1 MRLRTLA
8 VPVMAVMTTLSV
20 LAGTAHAETIDP
32 IGVGGLFPAAPVPRD
47 GGTMY
52 ETYPGLLTWSLDTD
66 YGQWDFLDPAL
77 HMIADILM
85 VILATLGAAVATLAS
100 WAFSLTNMPDIQGPL
115 TQAISGSAGAVL
127 VGLFPSALAVG
138 ALVAFLRAQRG
149 DGGGFSDLAWVLVS
163 AVAAA
168 TLLQTPQVWV
178 DGVDEG
184 RTIGT
189 EVAMTATEAG
199 IGSAG
204 GGIEKM
210 PFRLGH
216 TTTYPG
222 DADDRVVR
230 RATDTVWRVYVGVP
244 WCLAEFGSMKAC
256 QKYGKA
262 VLDLGP
268 DKKARKEYLKENVTD
283 KQVGA
288 ESQSWRQGHRPLQRA
303 GVLVVAVPVALC
315 FGLLLITLLLGSIT
329 AMFGAMFLLVVG
341 PVFAALWVIPGRPRE
356 WGVRWAD
363 ALVGTVLQSAIV
375 TLTAGAVMML
385 QMVTAMA
392 MPTYGWL
399 GSSALSLAGAV
410 AAFKYRSILTS
421 IVGTGAAGGGGSA
434 GALLGVLATRSLA
447 RGAGRLLGAP
457 RRISRRLGDAVE
469 RRHRPPATP
478 PTAPGPPRP
487 SAPPPPPPPAGR
499 PPRPSAG
506 PGPGRGSTGAGG
518 TGPGATVAAAGR
530 RASRTAAGA
539 PSAAGPAPVHSPT
552 ARTIPAPATPAG
564 QAPATSSTT
573 RAASTSTPAGQAPAS
588 SPTARTMPAPAT
600 QRTPRRATQ
609 PPAPSSR
616 ARRTPMPRPRVA
628 RSPRRVPPPQ
638 GWTQPRLPDPPTPP
652 RT

>member
-1 MRLRTLA
+1 MTRLRTLA

-32 IGVGGLFPAAPVPRD
+32 IGIGGLFPAPPVPRD

-52 ETYPGLLTWSLDTD
+52 ETYPGLMTWTLDTEF
-66 YGQWDFLDPAL
+66 GQWDFLDPAL

-85 VILATLGAAVATLAS
+85 VILVTLGAAVATLAS

-115 TQAISGSAGAVL
+115 TQAISGAAGAVL
-127 VGLFPSALAVG
+127 AGLFPSALAVG
-138 ALVAFLRAQRG
+138 ALVAFLKSQRG

-178 DGVDEG
+178 DGVDQG
-184 RTIGT
+184 RTVGT

-199 IGSAG
+199 IGSGA
-204 GGIEKM
+204 GGIEKV
-210 PFRLGH
+210 PFSLGH

-230 RATDTVWRVYVGVP
+230 RATDTVWRTYVAVP

-268 DKKARKEYLKENVTD
+268 DKAARKTYLKENVTAE
-283 KQVGA
+283 KVGG
-288 ESQSWRQGHRPLQRA
+288 ESQSWRKGQRPVQRA
-303 GVLVVAVPVALC
+303 GVLVVAVPVALA
-315 FGLLLITLLLGSIT
+315 FGLLLIVLLLGSIT
-329 AMFGAMFLLVVG
+329 AMFGAMVLLVVG
-341 PVFAALWVIPGRPRE
+341 PLFAALWVIPGRPRQ

-399 GSSALSLAGAV
+399 GSSALSIAGAV
-410 AAFKYRSILTS
+410 AAFRYRTILTS

-457 RRISRRLGDAVE
+457 RRISRRIGDSVE

-487 SAPPPPPPPAGR
+487 SAPPPPPPTAGR

-530 RASRTAAGA
+530 RAGRTAAGT
-539 PSAAGPAPVHSPT
+539 PSAAGPAPGHSPT
-552 ARTIPAPATPAG
+552 ARTIPAPAGQAAVAATSSTARAASTSAPAG
-564 QAPATSSTT
+564 QAPPSALTAATIP
-573 RAASTSTPAGQAPAS
+573 TPAA
-588 SPTARTMPAPAT
+588 
-600 QRTPRRATQ
+600 QRTPRRSTQ

-616 ARRTPMPRPRVA
+616 ARRTPMPRPRAA
-628 RSPRRVPPPQ
+628 RPSRRVPPPQ
-638 GWTQPRLPDPPTPP
+638 GWTQPHLPDPPPP
-652 RT
+652 PPT